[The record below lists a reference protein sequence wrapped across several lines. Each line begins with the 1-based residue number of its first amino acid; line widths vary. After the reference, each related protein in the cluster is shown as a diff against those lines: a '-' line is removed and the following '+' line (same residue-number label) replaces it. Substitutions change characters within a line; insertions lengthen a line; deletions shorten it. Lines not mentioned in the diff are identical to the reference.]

1 MLLGKK
7 GMTNIG
13 SVLKSRDITLP
24 TKVHT
29 VKVMVFPVVTY
40 GCDSW
45 PIKKAEHQ
53 RTDAFEL
60 CCGKRLLKVPWRT
73 RRLNQPIVRETNPEN
88 SLEGLMSKLKL
99 QYFGH
104 LM

>member
-1 MLLGKK
+1 M
-7 GMTNIG
+7 
-13 SVLKSRDITLP
+13 LKSRDNTLLI
-24 TKVHT
+24 KGCI

-60 CCGKRLLKVPWRT
+60 CCGKRLLKVPDAGKD
-73 RRLNQPIVRETNPEN
+73 RRQKEKRASEDETV
-88 SLEGLMSKLKL
+88 GW
-99 QYFGH
+99 H
-104 LM
+104 H